1 MDCRTPGSLSFTI
14 SWSLLKFMSIELV
27 VLSDHLTL
35 YCPLLFLPS
44 IIPSIKVFSKD
55 LALHI
60 RWLTYCSFSFSNNP
74 SNECSGLASF
84 RIDWFDLLAVQG
96 TQEIS
101 PASQFECIS
110 SSVLSLLC
118 GPTLTSIP
126 DYLKNHSFDYMD
138 FGSKVMSPLFNPLSR
153 FVIAF
158 LQGASIF

>member
-126 DYLKNHSFDYMD
+126 DYCKNHSFEYMNLCWH
-138 FGSKVMSPLFNPLSR
+138 SNIS
-153 FVIAF
+153 AF
-158 LQGASIF
+158 